1 MLPENP
7 YTLYMYA
14 VLNLETKELV
24 IKKIINFPQTHKEIN
39 NSQMNK
45 SYDRLCH
52 SASRCGLSG
61 FLS

>member
-24 IKKIINFPQTHKEIN
+24 IKKIINFPQTYKEIN
-39 NSQMNK
+39 NSQTNN
-45 SYDRLCH
+45 SYDCLCH
-52 SASRCGLSG
+52 SASRCGLSR
-61 FLS
+61 FLC